1 MDKKEYEEIE
11 KNANILQHNASINC
25 NADIQKAQNYY
36 NGYQQGVEDLLKY
49 IILQGVFRVGRSKQK
64 IRGI

>member
-36 NGYQQGVEDLLKY
+36 NGYQRGVEDLLKC
-49 IILQGVFRVGRSKQK
+49 
-64 IRGI
+64 IRQRRY

>member
-49 IILQGVFRVGRSKQK
+49 IRQRRY
-64 IRGI
+64 